1 MWDVVIINVDNHVWS
16 RSGIE
21 RKRASLC
28 SLFRLHAPPP
38 RHQTPSLYVL
48 SKPWLWPPPGSHS
61 VQTLWEGS
69 LQRKPNFFLLLRE
82 LSCWNRMVGAWDG
95 ERAEK
100 ACVGLRGSLV
110 LSTRWGWRGFGLER
124 HKEHFLV
131 QLNSS
136 EREFSELDFSL
147 SKTYSIQTHDTL
159 E

>member
-1 MWDVVIINVDNHVWS
+1 MKPVRYWAKARQPLQPFQAACSPSEAPDPLAVRPLKALALATARLPLCPDIMGRVLAEKAKFLS
-16 RSGIE
+16 SFE
-21 RKRASLC
+21 RVEL
-28 SLFRLHAPPP
+28 LE
-38 RHQTPSLYVL
+38 QNG
-48 SKPWLWPPPGSHS
+48 GS
-61 VQTLWEGS
+61 VRW
-69 LQRKPNFFLLLRE
+69 R
-82 LSCWNRMVGAWDG
+82 